1 MEDMAIVVIIIT
13 SIINTFVIHPHT
25 YLSASIFVIYCATKQ
40 DALFFISFLFVTSNA
55 SHRLEA
61 AGQYAPLPPNAR
73 RALIFAS
80 QRRRARPSRSS
91 TRAAT
96 QQHGRSAYRLPT

>member
-1 MEDMAIVVIIIT
+1 MEDMAIVIIIIT

-25 YLSASIFVIYCATKQ
+25 YLSASKQ